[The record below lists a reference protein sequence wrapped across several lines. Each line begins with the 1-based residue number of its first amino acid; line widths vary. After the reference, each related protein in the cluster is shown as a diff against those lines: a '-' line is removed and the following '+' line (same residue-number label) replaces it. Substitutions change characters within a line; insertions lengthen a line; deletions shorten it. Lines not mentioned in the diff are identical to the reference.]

1 MSPIPSNATSAVLVN
16 DDWSAARRE
25 IVKAEIEPQPYF
37 VTFTCYGTWLH
48 GDARGSVDREHNDW
62 QAPPLEPDEERERQA
77 FTLLKHSPVK
87 LGPRQRQTVCQA
99 IQEVCQHRGWRL
111 HALNVRTNHVQVVV
125 TANRRGKRVVN
136 DFKSYAT
143 RRMKESQCL
152 PESCLEVFG
161 ELPQSGATPVSGA
174 APVRKR
180 SSSEE
185 PKYKVWTRGG
195 SARPLDTE
203 NSFRRA
209 IEYTLHEQGPDLGGT
224 KAEKNLEPRPS
235 GSGGTEVTTP

>member
-1 MSPIPSNATSAVLVN
+1 MSPIPSHESSAVLVN
-16 DDWSAARRE
+16 DDWSTVRRE
-25 IVKAEIEPQPYF
+25 IAKAEIEPQPYF

-48 GDARGSVDREHNDW
+48 GDARGSIDRAHNDW
-62 QAPPLEPDEERERQA
+62 LTPPLEPDEERERQA
-77 FTLLKHSPVK
+77 FALLKHAPVK
-87 LGPRQRQTVCQA
+87 LGSRQRPLIAQA

-143 RRMKESQCL
+143 RRMRESGCL
-152 PESCLEVFG
+152 PESCLEVFDH
-161 ELPQSGATPVSGA
+161 LDAPNFGA

-180 SSSEE
+180 SPADE

-209 IEYTLHEQGPDLGGT
+209 IEYTLYEQGPDLGGT
-224 KAEKNLEPRPS
+224 KAE
-235 GSGGTEVTTP
+235 